1 MAAQIEGTS
10 EVTTMKFA
18 LYGLQGG
25 GSVDPE
31 KLYTAA
37 ARRISMR
44 P

>member
-1 MAAQIEGTS
+1 VAAQFEGTS

-18 LYGLQGG
+18 LYGRRRG

-31 KLYTAA
+31 KLPTRA
-37 ARRISMR
+37 ARRINMR